1 MYQDD
6 DPLSYALK
14 STHCGWNHGVLA
26 SVEFVRPSPKPRKAI
41 SLIGRPLNAQRVAH
55 DRQPLRPGDQQAL
68 MFHFAFH
75 LAFHFGRENRKMKHP
90 FPKTQFAQWFSRS
103 TVVFHLPFHLVFH
116 SARKTERNTQ
126 ARIATASLSLPVLT
140 LLRLA
145 TAFRPWLDHQQ
156 TGEPVHGLL
165 VLERGIRS
173 LPLTVLTRHELIGRI
188 IGLGRG
194 PISLYMLQAG
204 IVGLPNVGKST
215 LFNALTAQEAALAAN
230 YPFATIEPNVGVV
243 AVPDGR
249 LGVLKDLNK
258 AQKIVPATVEFVDIA
273 GLVRGAS
280 KGEGLGNQFLANIRE
295 THAVIQVVRCFEDE
309 NIIHVE
315 GSVDP
320 IRDIETIQIELA
332 LADLASIEKRKDK
345 AGRSAKSGDKD
356 AKRELEIIEKIQPV
370 LEEGRP
376 IRAAALTDDEREIV
390 RKWFLLTSKPTI
402 YAANVDEGSLADP
415 DSNPHV
421 LAVKKHA
428 AAENSDVVVICA
440 KLEAELVA
448 LEDAERAEY
457 LKDLGLESSGVDKMI
472 KAAYHMLGLMSFLT
486 AGEKE
491 VRAWTIPIGTKAP
504 QAAGEIHTDIE
515 RGFIRAEIIGYD
527 DLVACGSRKAASEKG
542 LARLEGKEYVMQDG
556 DVVDFRFNV

>member
-1 MYQDD
+1 M
-6 DPLSYALK
+6 
-14 STHCGWNHGVLA
+14 
-26 SVEFVRPSPKPRKAI
+26 
-41 SLIGRPLNAQRVAH
+41 
-55 DRQPLRPGDQQAL
+55 
-68 MFHFAFH
+68 
-75 LAFHFGRENRKMKHP
+75 
-90 FPKTQFAQWFSRS
+90 
-103 TVVFHLPFHLVFH
+103 
-116 SARKTERNTQ
+116 
-126 ARIATASLSLPVLT
+126 
-140 LLRLA
+140 
-145 TAFRPWLDHQQ
+145 
-156 TGEPVHGLL
+156 
-165 VLERGIRS
+165 
-173 LPLTVLTRHELIGRI
+173 
-188 IGLGRG
+188 
-194 PISLYMLQAG
+194 
-204 IVGLPNVGKST
+204 
-215 LFNALTAQEAALAAN
+215 AAN

-243 AVPDGR
+243 AVPDER
-249 LGVLKDLNK
+249 LAVLETIHK
-258 AQKIVPATVEFVDIA
+258 AQKVVPATVEFVDIA

-356 AKRELEIIEKIQPV
+356 AKREMEIIEKILPV
-370 LEEGRP
+370 LEEGKP

-390 RKWFLLTSKPTI
+390 KKWFLLTSKPTI
-402 YAANVDEGSLADP
+402 YAANVDEGSLASP
-415 DSNPHV
+415 DDNPHV
-421 LAVKKHA
+421 AAVRAHA

-515 RGFIRAEIIGYD
+515 RGFIRAEIIGFD

>member
-1 MYQDD
+1 
-6 DPLSYALK
+6 
-14 STHCGWNHGVLA
+14 
-26 SVEFVRPSPKPRKAI
+26 
-41 SLIGRPLNAQRVAH
+41 
-55 DRQPLRPGDQQAL
+55 
-68 MFHFAFH
+68 
-75 LAFHFGRENRKMKHP
+75 
-90 FPKTQFAQWFSRS
+90 
-103 TVVFHLPFHLVFH
+103 
-116 SARKTERNTQ
+116 
-126 ARIATASLSLPVLT
+126 
-140 LLRLA
+140 
-145 TAFRPWLDHQQ
+145 
-156 TGEPVHGLL
+156 
-165 VLERGIRS
+165 
-173 LPLTVLTRHELIGRI
+173 
-188 IGLGRG
+188 
-194 PISLYMLQAG
+194 MLQAG

-243 AVPDGR
+243 AVPDER
-249 LGVLKDLNK
+249 LAVLEKLNN
-258 AQKIVPATVEFVDIA
+258 AQKVVPATVEFLDIA

-295 THAVIQVVRCFEDE
+295 THAVVQVVRCFEDE

-332 LADLASIEKRKDK
+332 LADLGSVEKRKDK
-345 AGRSAKSGDKD
+345 ATRSAKSGGDKD
-356 AKRELEIIEKIQPV
+356 AKRELEIIDKILPI

-376 IRAAALTDDEREIV
+376 IRSADLSDDEKVIV
-390 RKWFLLTSKPTI
+390 KSWFLLTSKPTI
-402 YAANVDEGSLADP
+402 YAANVDEESLANP
-415 DSNPHV
+415 DANPHV
-421 LAVKKHA
+421 AKVKEYA
-428 AAENSDVVVICA
+428 AKENSDVVVICA

-448 LEDAERAEY
+448 LDPAERTDY
-457 LKDLGLESSGVDKMI
+457 LKDLGLESSGVDELI

-504 QAAGEIHTDIE
+504 QAAGEIHSDIE

-527 DLVACGSRKAASEKG
+527 DLVTCGSRKVAAEKG